1 MAIVSDRYHVC
12 LVLFRAWPGGGRP
25 TISGKTQALLYS
37 MSRNPTSYII
47 SADMEIVVDVY
58 FKVVARHAGA
68 ERLLLI
74 HDIQVSKTFK

>member
-1 MAIVSDRYHVC
+1 
-12 LVLFRAWPGGGRP
+12 
-25 TISGKTQALLYS
+25 

-47 SADMEIVVDVY
+47 LADMEIVVDVY